1 MKPIWAALGA
11 LILLGGCSSGG
22 TSPVFTAIKGVILPS
37 KDEAPKPAKTVITRE
52 MIKQNGLA
60 MVRAN
65 IEGEDITNILSA
77 TSLNG
82 EYVTYVSGFRQSVT
96 MRGTLVTATRGLGG
110 DLLSVRS
117 DADDP
122 VARLTPLKDW
132 KTRLTRDYRFPGTGP
147 AGTVVSVSC
156 SLAKGT
162 ESRLTIVEVTYDV
175 TEVTE
180 TCSGDGADFTNTYF
194 ADSKTGQIW
203 KTRQWVGNKVGFLN
217 IEVLEPF
224 TLD

>member
-1 MKPIWAALGA
+1 MRRFAIALGA
-11 LILLGGCSSGG
+11 VALLGACSSGG
-22 TSPVFTAIKGVILPS
+22 TSPVFTAIKEVVLPS
-37 KDEAPKPAKTVITRE
+37 KEEGPIRPTGNLTRE
-52 MIKQNGLA
+52 LIVKNGLA

-65 IEGEDITNILSA
+65 IEGEDIANILSA

-82 EYVTYVSGFRQSVT
+82 DYVTYVSGFRQSVT
-96 MRGTLVTATRGLGG
+96 LRGTLVTATRGLGG

-122 VARLTPLKDW
+122 IARLTPFKDW
-132 KTRLTRDYRFPGTGP
+132 KNILTRDYRFPGVGP
-147 AGTVVSVSC
+147 AGTVISVSC
-156 SLAKGT
+156 QLSKGAAT
-162 ESRLTIVEVTYDV
+162 RLTIVELTYNVTP
-175 TEVTE
+175 VTE
-180 TCSGDGADFTNTYF
+180 TCEGDGVTFTNTYF

-203 KTRQWVGNKVGFLN
+203 KTRQWVGEKVGFLN